1 MGPDHGGEAS
11 ALARLLTARRGPSQS
26 HRLMEKQLPF
36 PATLSPSRETQPA
49 RGHPGLS
56 SCRSPPLHE
65 GAHHE
70 GGSWRSSLHPALA
83 G

>member
-56 SCRSPPLHE
+56 SCRSPPPHE

-70 GGSWRSSLHPALA
+70 GGSWRSSLHLALA